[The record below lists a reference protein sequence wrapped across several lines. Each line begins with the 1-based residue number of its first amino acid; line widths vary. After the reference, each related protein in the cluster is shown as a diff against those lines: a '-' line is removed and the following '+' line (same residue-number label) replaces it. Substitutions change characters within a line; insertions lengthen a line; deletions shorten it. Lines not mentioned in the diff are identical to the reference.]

1 MEGNRLVS
9 RWFEAGERGKYNPR
23 WMRDASKDT
32 KTEKTSPLGPD
43 FARLS
48 PFGGKWY
55 VPDRQR

>member
-1 MEGNRLVS
+1 MEKNRLVC
-9 RWFEAGERGKYNPR
+9 RWFEAGERGQYNPR
-23 WMRDASKDT
+23 WMQDAPKNVN
-32 KTEKTSPLGPD
+32 TEKTSASGPD